1 MDKKTQGWTDGWTA
15 GGELHVWT
23 EGHGW
28 MDRRTAGGELD
39 VWRERHGWTDGWMA
53 GGEVDIR
60 TEGHRGGQTRWVQ
73 SSNSDKSF
81 WSTSSA
87 HCIQNRTGGGAPWSP
102 VFPRGTEA
110 QRDTAL
116 LSASTAEAFPAHVG
130 RLPWLLQDR

>member
-1 MDKKTQGWTDGWTA
+1 MDGRLAESWMYGQKDMGGWTDGQLVESWMY
-15 GGELHVWT
+15 GEKDT
-23 EGHGW
+23 DGQ
-28 MDRRTAGGELD
+28 
-39 VWRERHGWTDGWMA
+39 TDGWLVERWTYGQKDTGVDRRA
-53 GGEVDIR
+53 GC
-60 TEGHRGGQTRWVQ
+60 
-73 SSNSDKSF
+73 SPLNSDKSF